1 MISDEIHQEIIN
13 IAYICYCF
21 LNYLLIPNTQISAVE
36 KLVKKLEGLKLP
48 TLVLIKNL
56 ELKDPYRDDPEFV
69 AGEFIE
75 SSDNYYNLKRLIPD
89 PEYPSNAEAQ
99 ELLKFKLGDDRL
111 KGNFSDIPSDLNS
124 DLPDSKIFNCSYTIL
139 WAVPPDINSMVN
151 TLLGMIN
158 VGVGQD
164 VVTEKY
170 LDRMI
175 VLPSGCLEN
184 KTEHELGFNFQVQE
198 VFYAKLNSN

>member
-1 MISDEIHQEIIN
+1 MLL
-13 IAYICYCF
+13 
-21 LNYLLIPNTQISAVE
+21 LNYLFLNPRTQIPAVE
-36 KLVKKLEGLKLP
+36 KLVKKLEELKLP

-69 AGEFIE
+69 AGEFID

-89 PEYPSNAEAQ
+89 PEYPSNVKAQ
-99 ELLKFKLGDDRL
+99 ELFKYKLGEDQL

-139 WAVPPDINSMVN
+139 WAVPPDINSMVHA
-151 TLLGMIN
+151 LLGMIN

-184 KTEHELGFNFQVQE
+184 QTEYELGFNFQVQE